1 MSATTNSPP
10 PTATEQIP
18 LEAAAQEFCD
28 ATANPPFL
36 YDLGPEKGREVVNQ
50 TQAGPVAM
58 PGVTDEWTRVAGGP
72 NGDVPV
78 RIVRPAGATGTLPVI
93 LFIHGAGWVF
103 GNAGTHDRLVR
114 DLAVGAHAAVVFPEY
129 SLSPDAKYPV
139 ALEECYAVAR
149 WIAEGAAG
157 KGLDATR
164 VAVCG
169 DSVGGNLAAA
179 TAILAKQRGDITF
192 AAQALLYPVTNAN
205 FDDGSYTQFANG
217 YWLTRDGM
225 QWYWDQ
231 YTTDPDERDLITA
244 SPLRASVE
252 ELQDLPKTLVINA
265 ECDVLR
271 DEGEG
276 YARHLREAGVDVT
289 ATRYA
294 GIIHDFMMLNALAD
308 TNAAKA
314 ATTQAAAF
322 LRDALN

>member
-1 MSATTNSPP
+1 MG
-10 PTATEQIP
+10 
-18 LEAAAQEFCD
+18 L
-28 ATANPPFL
+28 
-36 YDLGPEKGREVVNQ
+36 RERRD
-50 TQAGPVAM
+50 P
-58 PGVTDEWTRVAGGP
+58 
-72 NGDVPV
+72 
-78 RIVRPAGATGTLPVI
+78 
-93 LFIHGAGWVF
+93 
-103 GNAGTHDRLVR
+103 RLVR

-192 AAQALLYPVTNAN
+192 AAQALLYPVTDAN

-217 YWLTRDGM
+217 YWLTRDGI

-271 DEGEG
+271 DEGEA